1 MSQIDL
7 SDGDRLILHGLS
19 APEGERGAIVRLHAN
34 GRRRWI
40 AHPPKGEGQDA
51 FVAMRVED
59 EEVIADS
66 FQGLSLRLDLKTG
79 AVRGGAFIK

>member
-7 SDGDRLILHGLS
+7 PDGDRLILHGLT
-19 APEGERGAIVRLHAN
+19 APETERGAIVRLHST

-40 AHPPKGEGQDA
+40 AHPPEGEGQDA

-59 EEVIADS
+59 DEVVADS

-79 AVRGGAFIK
+79 AVRGGAFVK

>member
-7 SDGDRLILHGLS
+7 SNGDRLILHGLT
-19 APEGERGAIVRLHAN
+19 APEAERGAIVRLHST

-40 AHPPKGEGQDA
+40 ARPPKSEGQDA

-59 EEVIADS
+59 DVVVADS
-66 FQGLSLRLDLKTG
+66 FQGLSLRIDLKTG
-79 AVRGGAFIK
+79 AALGGAFVK

>member
-1 MSQIDL
+1 MTQIDL

-19 APEGERGAIVRLHAN
+19 APEGERGAIVRLHST
-34 GRRRWI
+34 GRPRWI

-51 FVAMRVED
+51 FVALRVEGD
-59 EEVIADS
+59 AVVADS

-79 AVRGGAFIK
+79 AVLGGAFVK

>member
-1 MSQIDL
+1 MTTIDL
-7 SDGDRLILHGLS
+7 PDGDRLILHGLT
-19 APEGERGAIVRLHAN
+19 APEAERGAIVRLHST

-51 FVAMRVED
+51 FVAMRVEGD
-59 EEVIADS
+59 VVIADT

-79 AVRGGAFIK
+79 VVLGGAFVK